1 VPKREREEVIVA
13 VHLAGTI
20 SQGEAIDTVS
30 AGELVPLPA
39 ELMLDRGDQ
48 LFRAGSDIADLGIMA
63 GDFLV
68 VEPRKAGNA
77 RTGEAII
84 VIARGV
90 ALAGRWWRKH
100 GRRALMD
107 SQLSPIAEGKEMRVF
122 GAITLILRH
131 SRQTRRS
138 TWRIS
143 TTSAQSPAQL
153 TVNSFEDHQPSR
165 PAPRSRIRR

>member
-1 VPKREREEVIVA
+1 MTM
-13 VHLAGTI
+13 HLSGTI
-20 SQGEAIDTVS
+20 SQGSPIDTSS

-39 ELMLDRGDQ
+39 ELMLDRCDQ
-48 LFRAGSDIADLGIMA
+48 LYRSGSDIADLGILA

-77 RTGEAII
+77 RTGEAVI
-84 VIARGV
+84 VIAGGV

-100 GRRALMD
+100 GRRAIMD
-107 SQLSPIAEGKEMRVF
+107 GQLSPIAEGKEMRIF

-143 TTSAQSPAQL
+143 TTSVQSPAPL
-153 TVNSFEDHQPSR
+153 TIHSFAEQKPSR
-165 PAPRSRIRR
+165 LAPRRRKTR